1 MPDAAMLVSYFP
13 NSLKPKLPEALPLPE
28 LLAGVRDGRWAE
40 QVQAVRAL
48 DPASTDYTSAKRGL
62 PSFTASGTFKQRSVA
77 GLLQHSGFLCLDIDA
92 KTNPGV
98 DLAAAR
104 RRVEADSYTFACFAS
119 AGGLGW
125 ASVIPVPV
133 DDHKGSFRALERY
146 YQQEYGLTVDPAC
159 SDVSRLRFV
168 SHDPSL
174 YLNEEADTFEES
186 EPEPAKPA
194 TTVPARARPA
204 RTTPYNED
212 YGQRA
217 LELACDRVR
226 SAADGT
232 KRTVLNTMAF
242 LCGGYIGAGFL
253 GEAEAQRA
261 LEATISS
268 REVEDLPAAF
278 KTITIALRD
287 GQQKPVLPP
296 SLQRIVRQQQRNEV
310 PREAIVQ
317 SLSASTG
324 AAAEALAAGVDSV
337 LAEPNPTLLTFWSV
351 NMKEGKNDYPTTYK
365 LRIERYELREWLRGQ
380 GFSFR
385 PAGAGGAVE
394 FLHSAQN
401 IVRLVE
407 RYELKQ
413 HVLGYVEQLPPRFDN
428 IERADLLEAVLV
440 QIRGLFD
447 KEALDCLPPLVGE
460 FLRDT
465 ASTARYFFRNC
476 WVEVTADAIAL
487 RPYDELP
494 GLIWQSQVRP
504 HDFREIF
511 QLEAM
516 SCHFHRFLVNITG
529 GDPQRLAQLQ
539 RALGYLLHGYKN
551 DASARVV
558 IFVDQVAT
566 AGQPAGGTGKS
577 LLIRAVGEMIKVTQL
592 PGATFR
598 FDDDFRFALIE
609 DDTRIAY
616 FDEWDGR
623 RLPFKKLFTEI
634 TSDMVVNRKNKPQV
648 VVPFER
654 SPKFAITTND
664 MVGGQGA
671 SHERRRLEIALAP
684 HYSDRFTPK
693 DEFGQGFFNQG
704 WDETDYLYFF
714 NLALGWVQQYLA
726 HGLMALDSHDIQ
738 ARKME
743 QDTSPEFIE
752 FAQAVLLLDG
762 TAPYGNVLDDK
773 LWATDLYQQFTEETG
788 ESRAR
793 FTLRIFMKW
802 MERFGYTKVRNTV
815 RGDRRNQF
823 YFLKPQA
830 QAE

>member
-1 MPDAAMLVSYFP
+1 MVMPNATMLVSYFP
-13 NSLKPKLPEALPLPE
+13 YSLKPKLPEALPLPE
-28 LLAGVRDGRWAE
+28 VLAGIRDGRWAE
-40 QVQAVRAL
+40 QVQAVRSL
-48 DPASTDYTSAKRGL
+48 NPDSAEYPKMKKKL
-62 PSFTASGTFKQRSVA
+62 PGFTASGHFKQRNEA
-77 GLLQHSGFLCLDIDA
+77 DLLQHSGFLCLDIDA
-92 KTNPGV
+92 KHNPDI

-104 RRVEADSYTFACFAS
+104 QKVEVDSYTYACFTS
-119 AGGLGW
+119 AGGRGW
-125 ASVIPVPV
+125 ASVIPVPG
-133 DDHKGSFRALERY
+133 DDHKGSFRALAAY
-146 YQQEYGLTVDPAC
+146 YQQAYGVSVDQAC
-159 SDVSRLRFV
+159 KDVSRLRFV
-168 SHDPSL
+168 SYDPDL
-174 YLNEEADTFEES
+174 YLNEQAATFEKS
-186 EPEPAKPA
+186 LPEPAKQAA
-194 TTVPARARPA
+194 TVSGLARPA
-204 RTTPYNED
+204 RATPYNKD
-212 YGQRA
+212 YGQQA

-226 SAADGT
+226 VAADGT

-253 GEAEAQRA
+253 SESDAQRA

-278 KTITIALRD
+278 KTIAIALRD

-296 SLQRIVRQQQRNEV
+296 LLQRIVRQQQRNEV
-310 PREAIVQ
+310 PREVIVQ
-317 SLSASTG
+317 TLHASTG
-324 AAAEALAAGVDSV
+324 AAAEALAAGVDSM
-337 LAEPNPTLLTFWSV
+337 LAEPNPMLLTFWSV
-351 NMKEGKNDYPTTYK
+351 AIRGGKNDYPTTYK
-365 LRIERYELREWLRGQ
+365 LHIERYELREWLRGQ

-385 PAGAGGAVE
+385 PAGAGGAVD
-394 FLHSAQN
+394 FLHTAQN

-413 HVLGYVEQLPPRFDN
+413 HVISYVEQLPPRFDN

-447 KEALDCLPPLVGE
+447 KEALECLPPLVGE

-465 ASTARYFFRNC
+465 ATTARYFFRNC
-476 WVEVTADAIAL
+476 WVEVSAAAIAL
-487 RPYDELP
+487 HPYNELP

-511 QLEAM
+511 HLEAM
-516 SCHFHRFLVNITG
+516 SCHFHRFLVNVTG
-529 GDPQRLAQLQ
+529 SDTQRLAQLQ
-539 RALGYLLHGYKN
+539 RALGYLLHGYKD

-558 IFVDQVAT
+558 ILVDQVAT

-577 LLIRAVGEMIKVTQL
+577 LLIRGVGEMIKVTQL

-634 TSDMVVNRKNKPQV
+634 TSGMMVNRKNKPQV
-648 VVPFER
+648 VIPFER

-693 DEFGQGFFNQG
+693 DEFGTGFFNQG

-726 HGLMALDSHDIQ
+726 HGLLLLDSHDIK
-738 ARKME
+738 ARKVE
-743 QDTSPEFIE
+743 QDTSPEFVE
-752 FAQAVLLLDG
+752 FAEAVLLLDG
-762 TAPYGNVLDDK
+762 TSPNVNLLNDK
-773 LWATDLYQQFTEETG
+773 LWAKDLHQQFIDETG
-788 ESRAR
+788 ESPTR
-793 FTLRIFMKW
+793 FTLRHFIKW
-802 MERFGYTKVRNTV
+802 MDRYGFTKKRCEL
-815 RGDRRNQF
+815 RGDRRGQT
-823 YFLKPQA
+823 YFLKPA
-830 QAE
+830 VE